1 MTDVFTGPPDPRDV
15 RAKLLDRSPHH
26 EQEEWIARVRIDD
39 GTEAEGVEVR
49 CRASGSLAS
58 IHPLDAQSI
67 ESAVAQHIN
76 VAWRPGHRLDVV
88 RIRANL
94 RADFALR
101 GNAALGL
108 SVDELPI
115 PLPPSCHG

>member
-1 MTDVFTGPPDPRDV
+1 VNVFTGPPDPRDV
-15 RAKLLDRSPHH
+15 RTKLLDLSPPHDR
-26 EQEEWIARVRIDD
+26 EEWIARVWIQD

-58 IHPLDAQSI
+58 IHRLDAQSI
-67 ESAVAQHIN
+67 EPAVAQYVN
-76 VAWRPGHRLDVV
+76 FAWPPEHRLDAV
-88 RIRANL
+88 RTRANL

-101 GNAALGL
+101 GNAEVGL

-115 PLPPSCHG
+115 PLPT